1 MVSLSEIKSGKRD
14 FNFIQRKKEGTFDT
28 QRLPSGIFTLDY
40 ITGGGLPINQ
50 TSSIFGPWGGG
61 KTLIGLKYIANAQ
74 SLCWNCFKYL
84 WDCDCNNQTIKKP
97 VFVST
102 EGFDTGDW
110 KWLEALGVNID
121 DLEVLEPETGE
132 MAVDAVYACMNAD
145 DCCGVVLDSI
155 ANVIP
160 ESEITD
166 SAVNLKVG
174 DRAKLHARLM
184 HKVKASCLH
193 NKKINNNK
201 FFLALNQIR
210 AKIGGYGPQTEDA
223 AGGFTTQHDWT
234 LAIRQS
240 QVRTKDEFVDKQT
253 EMTLVGKFKS
263 SLGSPASKRKLFTL
277 AGAGEYFI
285 SLSDNGPYP
294 QGTVPDY
301 KTVMTYANN
310 YGLLDK
316 KNWQISVDDLSFKT
330 KNDMFNYWQQN
341 PQYYLSLKRKILNQ
355 IIAIEKG
362 QTQAGK
368 PAEPVT
374 EEGEEENDAD

>member
-40 ITGGGLPINQ
+40 ITAGGLPINQ

-61 KTLIGLKYIANAQ
+61 KTLLSLLYVANAQ
-74 SLCWNCFKYL
+74 YLCWNCFKYL
-84 WDCDCNNQTIKKP
+84 WDCNCNEQTIKKP
-97 VFVST
+97 VFVSV
-102 EGFDTGDW
+102 EGFDSEDW
-110 KWLEALGVNID
+110 EFAESVGVDTDN
-121 DLEVLEPETGE
+121 LEVLEPETGE

-166 SAVNLKVG
+166 SAINLKVG
-174 DRAKLHARLM
+174 DRSKLHARLM

-201 FFLALNQIR
+201 FFLALNQVR
-210 AKIGGYGPQTEDA
+210 AKIGGHGPQTEDA

-240 QVRTKDEFVDKQT
+240 QIRTEAEFIDKTT
-253 EMTLVGKFKS
+253 EMPLVGKFKS
-263 SLGSPASKRKLFTL
+263 SLVSPASKRKLFTL
-277 AGAGEYFI
+277 AGSGEYYI
-285 SLSDNGPYP
+285 ALKDGNYP
-294 QGTVPDY
+294 KGSVPDQN
-301 KTVMTYANN
+301 TVIKRAND
-310 YGLLDK
+310 YGLIDK
-316 KNWQISVDDLSFKT
+316 KKWQVADDEMSFKT
-330 KNDMFNYWQQN
+330 KAEMTAYWNQN
-341 PQYYLSLKRKILNQ
+341 PQYYLSIKRKI
-355 IIAIEKG
+355 ISKCIEIEKG
-362 QTQAGK
+362 QVQAGK
-368 PAEPVT
+368 PVESVD
-374 EEGEEENDAD
+374 EEGEEYETN